1 MEGLHFLLY
10 QFSSQTS
17 LKLANHLGQLFKRT
31 GDTTDEDGEDE
42 DFTSVSDENEN
53 LNLQRLPVFVYK
65 FPVGKHSSFGDG
77 YEGMET
83 EVCKSVVKPF

>member
-1 MEGLHFLLY
+1 MSE
-10 QFSSQTS
+10 
-17 LKLANHLGQLFKRT
+17 K
-31 GDTTDEDGEDE
+31 DEEDE
-42 DFTSVSDENEN
+42 EELNSEEEGN

-83 EVCKSVVKPF
+83 EVCP

>member
-1 MEGLHFLLY
+1 MNSEEEG
-10 QFSSQTS
+10 
-17 LKLANHLGQLFKRT
+17 
-31 GDTTDEDGEDE
+31 
-42 DFTSVSDENEN
+42 N

-83 EVCKSVVKPF
+83 EVCP